1 MTIAQKGGNVMRK
14 EYDFSDAV
22 KNPYAKELKKQI
34 SINLSVNVI
43 EYFRKESEKTGIPY
57 QTLINL
63 YLTDCVNKK
72 MKLTWTTPELT
83 NK

>member
-1 MTIAQKGGNVMRK
+1 MRE

-34 SINLSVNVI
+34 SINISTNVI
-43 EYFRKESEKTGIPY
+43 DYFKEEAAATGIPY

-72 MKLTWTTPELT
+72 MKLTWTTPET
-83 NK
+83 VNN